1 MANAFSV
8 FKCHAFE
15 NARSFS
21 QPLKNSASNHP
32 TKLLS
37 AARSPDG
44 SRPRMF
50 YLNLREMHRNPTY
63 CWDLPAEGL
72 EPTRSCDHWILSP
85 ARLPIPPRRRR
96 ECETTRMRRKLK
108 GLQQHREAADFAVV
122 RKFREG

>member
-1 MANAFSV
+1 MAKAFSV
-8 FKCHAFE
+8 FKCHVFE
-15 NARSFS
+15 NARSLS
-21 QPLKNSASNHP
+21 QPLKNSASNQP

-63 CWDLPAEGL
+63 CWGLPAEGL

-85 ARLPIPPRRRR
+85 ARLPIPPRRRFWR
-96 ECETTRMRRKLK
+96 LNLADT
-108 GLQQHREAADFAVV
+108 AACIKRVAD
-122 RKFREG
+122 